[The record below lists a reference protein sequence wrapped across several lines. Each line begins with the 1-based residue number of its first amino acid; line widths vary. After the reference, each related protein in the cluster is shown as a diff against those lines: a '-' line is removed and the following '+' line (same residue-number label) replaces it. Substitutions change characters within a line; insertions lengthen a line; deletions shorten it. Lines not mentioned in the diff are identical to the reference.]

1 MIYINVLIQKE
12 FVQIY
17 NLAGQLHDCIPLSP
31 QCHTLAHIIGENGNL
46 DF

>member
-17 NLAGQLHDCIPLSP
+17 NLAGQLHDCISLHTVTR
-31 QCHTLAHIIGENGNL
+31 CHI
-46 DF
+46 